1 MPCDSQR
8 TISQN
13 PRRKGFMDSGRGR
26 NSRSTPSEVLEWRP
40 VNRARDSDKPR
51 ALLKK
56 DITLENSKKSLVVNA
71 PGDSASRRSNSNG
84 LGLDRENQTTHDREI
99 VSKERVQED
108 ETIKNTEKALQSS
121 DKDQGM
127 TMGKESI
134 EGQETEKKRED
145 KDLDKTIEEYVAL
158 AMTVEMTN
166 EDDLLDDIA
175 EMEKQSLAD
184 EMEDVRIKAI
194 SQLSP

>member
-1 MPCDSQR
+1 
-8 TISQN
+8 
-13 PRRKGFMDSGRGR
+13 
-26 NSRSTPSEVLEWRP
+26 
-40 VNRARDSDKPR
+40 
-51 ALLKK
+51 
-56 DITLENSKKSLVVNA
+56 
-71 PGDSASRRSNSNG
+71 
-84 LGLDRENQTTHDREI
+84 
-99 VSKERVQED
+99 
-108 ETIKNTEKALQSS
+108 
-121 DKDQGM
+121 M